1 MKTTLEKIKQSST
14 AAQIFSGI
22 CALGMLIYG
31 IAKIIDST
39 DIVSTATT
47 VTNCFSMAVIFLAAM
62 LMFRKISVSGKPF
75 SAESVKLLRVIALV
89 FMIGAVLS
97 SAVTAVALAVTNA
110 EEISVSLDA
119 GAIFL
124 GALLLILA
132 QIFKYGTI
140 LQQESDE
147 TL

>member
-14 AAQIFSGI
+14 AAQAFSGI
-22 CALGMLIYG
+22 CALDMLIYG

-47 VTNCFSMAVIFLAAM
+47 ATNCFSMAAVFIAAM
-62 LMFRKISVSGKPF
+62 LMFRKISVSDKPF
-75 SAESVKLLRVIALV
+75 SAECVKLLRVIALI
-89 FMIGAVLS
+89 FMISAVLS
-97 SAVTAVALAVTNA
+97 PAVTAVALAVTDA
-110 EEISVSLDA
+110 EEISISLDA
-119 GAIFL
+119 GTICL
-124 GALLLILA
+124 GALLFILA